1 MGDAID
7 DLIGEVTVD
16 AYGPDEQ
23 LWAFRQVIE
32 DTSRFPLAGQVVGVD
47 VQVDM
52 VDYEGDDRR
61 GLLAVCR
68 RDGQHHTV
76 SLLDVT
82 LREPVDPETAQL
94 MQAYRRWAGADP
106 RPRRSARGARR
117 QRGEA

>member
-1 MGDAID
+1 LGDSIE
-7 DLIGEVTVD
+7 DLIEDVTVD

-23 LWAFRQVIE
+23 LWAFRQVFA
-32 DTSRFPLAGQVVGVD
+32 DTARFPFAGQVVGVD
-47 VQVDM
+47 VEVET

-68 RDGQHHTV
+68 RDGQRHTV

-82 LREPVDPETAQL
+82 LKQPIDPEMAQL

-106 RPRRSARGARR
+106 QPRRSVR
-117 QRGEA
+117 